1 MLEKTFI
8 IEGMNCQHCV
18 KAVEVELSEIGVEPI
33 EIEIGSAKVKFDE
46 TKFSDKDI
54 INAVDEAG
62 FKIVS

>member
-1 MLEKTFI
+1 MLEKVYK

-18 KAVEVELSEIGVEPI
+18 KSVEVELSEIGVEPI
-33 EIEIGSAKVKFDE
+33 DIEIGSAKVKFDE

-62 FKIVS
+62 FKIIS